1 MRLFYPRHIKSLA
14 YYAEFSFL
22 PFVLGKKRFFPC
34 SVSVTI
40 LFANL
45 AATSLDGHQSIRR
58 SSEKGYKIYSK

>member
-14 YYAEFSFL
+14 YYAEFSLL
-22 PFVLGKKRFFPC
+22 PFVLRQKTFFPC

-58 SSEKGYKIYSK
+58 SSEKSYKNFWK